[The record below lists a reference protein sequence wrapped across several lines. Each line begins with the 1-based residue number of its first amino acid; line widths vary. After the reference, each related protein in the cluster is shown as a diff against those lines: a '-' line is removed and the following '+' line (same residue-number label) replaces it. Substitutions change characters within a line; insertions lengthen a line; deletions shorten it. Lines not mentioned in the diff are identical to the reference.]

1 MSGSLLVCF
10 ASGLRSSADL
20 PWRVPRRCNAQ
31 TDGLSGNARNRLIS
45 VLRFFFANTGS
56 GCFVLHARMSLVCHH
71 SHLAFRLLRVG
82 ALVDCRAVCGSTC
95 AACLHSCSMPAW
107 VHRMGWKPPCD
118 QYIGGMFTID
128 MIAGERRKT
137 FEIRG
142 YSLGKSAGSTYS

>member
-1 MSGSLLVCF
+1 MS
-10 ASGLRSSADL
+10 
-20 PWRVPRRCNAQ
+20 
-31 TDGLSGNARNRLIS
+31 
-45 VLRFFFANTGS
+45 
-56 GCFVLHARMSLVCHH
+56 
-71 SHLAFRLLRVG
+71 
-82 ALVDCRAVCGSTC
+82 
-95 AACLHSCSMPAW
+95 AW